1 MYNPTFGISA
11 LKEHILKRDFKK
23 IPDLKSQK
31 TQSRILSQAVAIGNN
46 GFSNLNIQINNLAG
60 NTIYQLADFP
70 SELVLRKADQNIR
83 RISSSNQ
90 SNRINIVRCLRL
102 LCQEGMPFCIAK
114 FDIRKFYES
123 INQSHLQCMLNR
135 RFSTS
140 PCTRRVLLSFLHH
153 CNAQGIVGLPR
164 GLAISATLSEL
175 YINDFDENIQRVLCT
190 QFYARYVDDI
200 VMLLSPLQNL
210 TQLRKDVAFTL
221 PVGLSLNEKKTK
233 LLEFDHTRRQTNS
246 VIQEFEYLGFL
257 FSVSHLYKCN
267 NDGRLYRKVTLDIA
281 QSKINK
287 RKTRVVKSLLQFLSD
302 HNFNDLV
309 DRFKIIT
316 CNYHYYDH
324 KKNIQRL
331 AGNFYSYGLID
342 TPSNA
347 LHELDLFVARILL
360 SPNGKI
366 CGQLS
371 RTLSKSEKQKLLQ
384 FSFRKGFERKTHFNF
399 SPQRLKH
406 LIQCWKYV

>member
-23 IPDLKSQK
+23 IPDLKLK
-31 TQSRILSQAVAIGNN
+31 ETQNRILCQAADIGNN
-46 GFSNLNIQINNLAG
+46 GFSNLNIQTNNLAG

-83 RISSSNQ
+83 TISKSTQ

-123 INQSHLQCMLNR
+123 IDQSHLQSMLNR

-140 PCTRRVLLSFLHH
+140 PCTRRVLSEFLHH

-200 VMLLSPLQNL
+200 VMLLPPLQNL
-210 TQLRKDVAFTL
+210 TQLRKDVASAL

-233 LLEFDHTRRQTNS
+233 VLNFDHTQQKSNS
-246 VIQEFEYLGFL
+246 VMQEFEYLGFL
-257 FSVSHLYKCN
+257 FSVSDLYKCN
-267 NDGRLYRKVTLDIA
+267 YDGRLYRKVKLDIA
-281 QSKINK
+281 QPKIKK
-287 RKTRVVKSLLQFLSD
+287 RKTRVVKSLLQYLSD

-316 CNYHYYDH
+316 CNYHFYDQ
-324 KKNIQRL
+324 KRNMQRL
-331 AGNFYSYGLID
+331 AGNYYSYGLID

-347 LHELDLFVARILL
+347 LHELDLFVTRILL
-360 SPNGKI
+360 SQNGKI

-384 FSFRKGFERKTHFNF
+384 FSFRKGFERKTHFKF

-406 LIQCWKYV
+406 LIECWKYV